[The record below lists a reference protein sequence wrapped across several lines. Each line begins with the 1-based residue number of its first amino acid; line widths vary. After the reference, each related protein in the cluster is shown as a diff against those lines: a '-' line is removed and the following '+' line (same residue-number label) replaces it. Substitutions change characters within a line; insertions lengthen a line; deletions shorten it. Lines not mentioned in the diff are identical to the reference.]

1 LQRKHIYFACLY
13 ILRMRLLSER
23 VRHAIEQSGHTPS
36 SVSRV
41 IGCTP
46 AAVLQWISG
55 DTKNIKND
63 LLFALADATKFEAR
77 WIGTGN
83 GPMRPVSTLNHRA
96 DDLLNNYAKCD
107 ERGRIT
113 ILTVAEREASYSKD
127 A

>member
-1 LQRKHIYFACLY
+1 
-13 ILRMRLLSER
+13 MRLLSER
-23 VRHAIEQSGHTPS
+23 VRYAIEQSGHTPS
-36 SVSRV
+36 SVARV

-83 GPMRPVSTLNHRA
+83 GPQQSLAVLNHHA
-96 DDLLNNYAKCD
+96 VDLLNNYTRCD
-107 ERGRIT
+107 ERGRST
-113 ILTVAEREASYSKD
+113 ILMVAEREASYSPERQLTTGR
-127 A
+127 

>member
-1 LQRKHIYFACLY
+1 
-13 ILRMRLLSER
+13 MRLLSER

-36 SVSRV
+36 SVARA

-46 AAVLQWISG
+46 AAVLQWVSG

-77 WIGTGN
+77 WIGTGD
-83 GPMRPVSTLNHRA
+83 GPPQSAAQMNHRA
-96 DDLLNNYAKCD
+96 AELLNNYARCD
-107 ERGRIT
+107 ERGRST
-113 ILTVAEREASYSKD
+113 ILTVAEREAQYNTE